1 MKSSGDSNFSAYRSS
16 DFIILKKFSIIEL
29 SRQFPFS
36 TYFELYDA
44 LQAFSDIRSVGIANL
59 DQNEVRVRQGY
70 HTYQMLYRACH
81 ILVQDE
87 VHLLHFIF

>member
-1 MKSSGDSNFSAYRSS
+1 MLFRV
-16 DFIILKKFSIIEL
+16 
-29 SRQFPFS
+29 PFQVLA
-36 TYFELYDA
+36 T

-87 VHLLHFIF
+87 VHPLTFYFFRNIPK

>member
-1 MKSSGDSNFSAYRSS
+1 MTSVTPVSYTHLDVYK
-16 DFIILKKFSIIEL
+16 
-29 SRQFPFS
+29 RQ
-36 TYFELYDA
+36 

-81 ILVQDE
+81 IFVQD
-87 VHLLHFIF
+87 

>member
-1 MKSSGDSNFSAYRSS
+1 MTGVQTCALPIS
-16 DFIILKKFSIIEL
+16 
-29 SRQFPFS
+29 
-36 TYFELYDA
+36 YFELYDA

-87 VHLLHFIF
+87 VHPLTFYFFRNIPK

>member
-1 MKSSGDSNFSAYRSS
+1 MNVLRGQNRLVLGGSLHWIFH
-16 DFIILKKFSIIEL
+16 
-29 SRQFPFS
+29 S

-87 VHLLHFIF
+87 VHPLTFYFFRNIPK